1 MNLKNNPEMDYDML
15 KDTPSQRDLVKIQSI
30 RERKKKCSIIYLKNE
45 AIQHTFITNQDAWI
59 TRIFR
64 NLQNFGSSCQ

>member
-30 RERKKKCSIIYLKNE
+30 RERKKKM
-45 AIQHTFITNQDAWI
+45 QHQ
-59 TRIFR
+59 IFKK
-64 NLQNFGSSCQ
+64 